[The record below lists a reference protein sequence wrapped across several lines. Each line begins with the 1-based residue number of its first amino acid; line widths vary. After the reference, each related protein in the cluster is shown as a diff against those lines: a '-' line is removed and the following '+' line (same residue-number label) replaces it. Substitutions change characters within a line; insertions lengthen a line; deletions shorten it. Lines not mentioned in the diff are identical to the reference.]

1 MVKYEVV
8 FSKQAVRDSK
18 RLKESGLDK
27 KAKQLIEILKENPF
41 QNPLP
46 YEKLLGDLKDYYS
59 RRINIQHRLLY
70 FMRDGKV
77 YVVRMWT
84 HYE

>member
-27 KAKQLIEILKENPF
+27 KAKQLIEILRENPI
-41 QNPLP
+41 QNPP
-46 YEKLLGDLKDYYS
+46 HYEELLGDLKDYYS